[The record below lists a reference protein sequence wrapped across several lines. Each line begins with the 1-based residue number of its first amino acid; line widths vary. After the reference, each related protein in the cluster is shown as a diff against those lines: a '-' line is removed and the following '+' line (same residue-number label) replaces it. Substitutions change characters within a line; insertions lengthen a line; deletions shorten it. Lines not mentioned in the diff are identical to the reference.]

1 MFKNKK
7 VRLILIILI
16 IFIIIYLFYSNYF
29 KANEKKD
36 AKIIISDFIENSNI
50 IKDIKY
56 KTKDIEGNEYIIMA
70 SEGEIDFSNSNILF
84 LKKVNAFI
92 KLKDSEDITIV
103 SDFGKY
109 NSENF
114 DTIFSKNV
122 TIQYLDNKL
131 SGQYLDF
138 SIERNSMLLT
148 KDVLLENSNNILK
161 ADVIDLNITT
171 KDTKISMFENDEKI
185 NIRSKF

>member
-1 MFKNKK
+1 MPKNIY
-7 VRLILIILI
+7 VRLILLVLT

-29 KANEKKD
+29 KENVEKD
-36 AKIIISDFIENSNI
+36 SKITETDFIENSNI

-84 LKKVNAFI
+84 LKKVNALI

-122 TIQYLDNKL
+122 IIQYLNNKL

-138 SIERNSMLLT
+138 SLERNSMLLT
-148 KDVLLENSNNILK
+148 KDVILENSNNRLK
-161 ADVIDLNITT
+161 ADVVDLNITT